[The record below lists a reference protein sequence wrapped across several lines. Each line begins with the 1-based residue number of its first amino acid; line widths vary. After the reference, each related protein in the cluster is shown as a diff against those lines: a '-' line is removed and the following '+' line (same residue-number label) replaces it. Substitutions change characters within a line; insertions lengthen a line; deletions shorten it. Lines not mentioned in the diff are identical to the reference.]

1 MKEIENSDELELK
14 SKPPKFLLVLLI
26 LTWCNTGLAII
37 SSLYTL
43 MMGKPSVEEIKQ
55 SKVVLATSMNQMTE
69 MKMHYFATLMQKIQY
84 LTDAMYANF
93 IGFHL
98 VSFSVAAIGC
108 VAAFF
113 MFQGKRLG
121 FHVYIVYSLVYLSQT
136 YLFVNPAFVPT
147 EMLVINA
154 FFAFIFILMYSR
166 NLTFMKK

>member
-1 MKEIENSDELELK
+1 MNNLEQSDELGVK
-14 SKPPKFLLVLLI
+14 SRPPRFLFALII
-26 LTWCNTGLAII
+26 LTWTYTGLNVM
-37 SSLYTL
+37 SSIFTL
-43 MMGKPSVEEIKQ
+43 LMGKPSVEEIKQ
-55 SKVVLATSMNQMTE
+55 SKVALATSVNQMLE
-69 MKMHYFATLMQKIQY
+69 LKMYYLASLMQKIQY

-98 VSFSVAAIGC
+98 VSLSVSVIGSVAAL
-108 VAAFF
+108 F

-121 FHVYIVYSLVYLSQT
+121 FHLYIVYSLVYLAQT

-147 EMLVINA
+147 ETLIINA

>member
-1 MKEIENSDELELK
+1 MNNTEQSDK
-14 SKPPKFLLVLLI
+14 SVVKSRPPRFLFALII
-26 LTWCNTGLAII
+26 LTWCNTGLAIM
-37 SSLYTL
+37 SSLFTL
-43 MMGKPSVEEIKQ
+43 LMGKPSLEEIKQ
-55 SKVVLATSMNQMTE
+55 SKVVLATSMNHMLE
-69 MKMHYFATLMQKIQY
+69 MKMYYLATLMQKIQY

-98 VSFSVAAIGC
+98 VSLTVAAIGS
-108 VAAFF
+108 VAALF

-121 FHVYIVYSLVYLSQT
+121 FHLYIVYSLVYLAQT

-166 NLTFMKK
+166 NLTFLK

>member
-1 MKEIENSDELELK
+1 MSNIEQSDELGVK
-14 SKPPKFLLVLLI
+14 SRPPRFLFALII

-37 SSLYTL
+37 SSLFTL
-43 MMGKPSVEEIKQ
+43 LIGKPSVEEIKQ
-55 SKVVLATSMNQMTE
+55 SKVVLATSMNQMLE
-69 MKMHYFATLMQKIQY
+69 IKMYYLASLMQKIQY
-84 LTDAMYANF
+84 LTDAMYDNF

-98 VSFSVAAIGC
+98 VSLSVAAIGS
-108 VAAFF
+108 VAALF

-121 FHVYIVYSLVYLSQT
+121 FHLYIVYSLVYLAQT

-166 NLTFMKK
+166 NLTFMK

>member
-1 MKEIENSDELELK
+1 MSNIEQSDELGLK
-14 SKPPKFLLVLLI
+14 SRPPRFLFALII
-26 LTWCNTGLAII
+26 LTWCNTGLAIT
-37 SSLYTL
+37 SSLFTL
-43 MMGKPSVEEIKQ
+43 LIGKPSVEEIKQ
-55 SKVVLATSMNQMTE
+55 SKVVLATSMNQMLE
-69 MKMHYFATLMQKIQY
+69 IKMYYLASLMQKIQY

-98 VSFSVAAIGC
+98 VSLSVAAIGS
-108 VAAFF
+108 VAALF

-121 FHVYIVYSLVYLSQT
+121 FHLYIVYSLVYLAQT

-166 NLTFMKK
+166 NLTFMK

>member
-1 MKEIENSDELELK
+1 MNNTEQSDK
-14 SKPPKFLLVLLI
+14 SVVKSRPPRFLFALII
-26 LTWCNTGLAII
+26 LTWCNTGLAIM
-37 SSLYTL
+37 SSLFTL
-43 MMGKPSVEEIKQ
+43 LMGKPSLEEIKQ
-55 SKVVLATSMNQMTE
+55 SKVVLATSMNQMLE
-69 MKMHYFATLMQKIQY
+69 IKMYYLATLMQKIQY

-98 VSFSVAAIGC
+98 VSLTVAAIGS
-108 VAAFF
+108 VAALF

-121 FHVYIVYSLVYLSQT
+121 FHLYIVYSLVYLAQT

-166 NLTFMKK
+166 NLTFLK

>member
-1 MKEIENSDELELK
+1 MNNTEQSDASGVK
-14 SKPPKFLLVLLI
+14 SKPPRFLFVLII

-37 SSLYTL
+37 SSLFTL
-43 MMGKPSVEEIKQ
+43 LIGKPSVEEIKQ
-55 SKVVLATSMNQMTE
+55 SKVVLATSMNQMLE
-69 MKMHYFATLMQKIQY
+69 IKMYYLASLMQKIQY

-98 VSFSVAAIGC
+98 VSLSVAAIGS
-108 VAAFF
+108 VAALF

-121 FHVYIVYSLVYLSQT
+121 FHLYIVYSLVYLAQT

-166 NLTFMKK
+166 NLTFMK

>member
-1 MKEIENSDELELK
+1 MNNAETSDKSGMKSR
-14 SKPPKFLLVLLI
+14 PPRFLFSLII

-37 SSLYTL
+37 SSLFTL
-43 MMGKPSVEEIKQ
+43 LMGKPSMEEIKQ
-55 SKVVLATSMNQMTE
+55 SKVVLATSMNQMLE
-69 MKMHYFATLMQKIQY
+69 IKMYYLASLIQKIQY

-98 VSFSVAAIGC
+98 VSLTVAAFGSVAAL
-108 VAAFF
+108 F

-121 FHVYIVYSLVYLSQT
+121 FHLYIVYSLVYLAQT

-166 NLTFMKK
+166 NLTFLK